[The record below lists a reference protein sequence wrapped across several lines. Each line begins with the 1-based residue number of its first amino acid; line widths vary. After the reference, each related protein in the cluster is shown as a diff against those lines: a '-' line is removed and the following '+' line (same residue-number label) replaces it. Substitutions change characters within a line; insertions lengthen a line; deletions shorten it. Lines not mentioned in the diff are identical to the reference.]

1 MKQVRRRG
9 SKPVSSELYGK
20 VSHST
25 LWVLVMFLTLISY
38 LAETRPLI
46 ISSFGIYL
54 VGLLDGTLMT
64 ISAASAIFYLRS
76 KIDK

>member
-1 MKQVRRRG
+1 MEQVRRRDR
-9 SKPVSSELYGK
+9 KPMSSEIYGK
-20 VSHST
+20 ISHST

-38 LAETRPLI
+38 FAETRPFI
-46 ISSFGIYL
+46 SSSFGIYL

-64 ISAASAIFYLRS
+64 ISVASAIFYLRS